1 MLFKKSKRKQLENM
15 RCKVSMLRDGMEV
28 QKKLVLVRANSY
40 VNSKEEFVATIERVY
55 DYMIKELTEIEQL
68 K

>member
-15 RCKVSMLRDGMEV
+15 RCKVSMLKAGMEV
-28 QKKLVLVRANSY
+28 QKKLVIVRANSY
-40 VNSKEEFVATIERVY
+40 INSKEEFVATIERVY

>member
-40 VNSKEEFVATIERVY
+40 INSKEEFVATIERVY

>member
-15 RCKVSMLRDGMEV
+15 RYKVSMLKDCMEV

-40 VNSKEEFVATIERVY
+40 INSKEEFVATIERVY

>member
-15 RCKVSMLRDGMEV
+15 RYKVSMLKDGMEV

-40 VNSKEEFVATIERVY
+40 INSKEEFVATIERVY